1 MIYQFLSNIWYIR
14 ILFIVVLNVI
24 MLSAFML
31 IVIMLNVI
39 MLNVIMLNVMV
50 QQFQLRPLEGS
61 SEKVNRTKY
70 LAENSLCIQRPYF

>member
-14 ILFIVVLNVI
+14 VLFIIVLNVI

-31 IVIMLNVI
+31 NVI
-39 MLNVIMLNVMV
+39 MLSVVMLSVMV
-50 QQFQLRPLEGS
+50 QFQLGPIEGS
-61 SEKVNRTKY
+61 SEKANRAKY